1 MKRLLALA
9 LAALCAPSAACAQDW
24 LPPQQL
30 VMKSI
35 DAQPDVKAAMH
46 RVDQATAQARAR
58 AVGNYE
64 IETSVIAQQRRADE
78 PGGVVRYQEW
88 EAQLMRGFRWPGKVA
103 LDKQIGDAGILAA
116 ELRLDDA
123 RHQVARRL
131 LEQWTGWLRA
141 AARAEQAAAQIE
153 SLKRERQALAR
164 RVQLGDAARKDLD
177 LLDVDIA
184 QTEALGLAVAG
195 ELSSA
200 RAALAN
206 DFPTL
211 PVPEHLP
218 NLAAPPDLPET
229 AAHWIARIVQR
240 SHEIEAL
247 EADATQADALARRV
261 RADRL
266 PDPNLGL
273 RLMQDRGGQEKALG
287 LVFSM
292 PIGGRHRAALADAEN
307 AHAAA
312 LHGDAA
318 VMRRDIQREAEFVVR
333 HAAQLR
339 AEWQA
344 RQRALDASAAAST
357 RIRRGWELGELSLSE
372 WLLAERVHRQIAL
385 DEAAARVD
393 AEQARLRVLV
403 DSHDLWHDE

>member
-1 MKRLLALA
+1 
-9 LAALCAPSAACAQDW
+9 
-24 LPPQQL
+24 
-30 VMKSI
+30 
-35 DAQPDVKAAMH
+35 
-46 RVDQATAQARAR
+46 
-58 AVGNYE
+58 
-64 IETSVIAQQRRADE
+64 
-78 PGGVVRYQEW
+78 
-88 EAQLMRGFRWPGKVA
+88 
-103 LDKQIGDAGILAA
+103 
-116 ELRLDDA
+116 
-123 RHQVARRL
+123 
-131 LEQWTGWLRA
+131 
-141 AARAEQAAAQIE
+141 
-153 SLKRERQALAR
+153 
-164 RVQLGDAARKDLD
+164 
-177 LLDVDIA
+177 
-184 QTEALGLAVAG
+184 
-195 ELSSA
+195 
-200 RAALAN
+200 
-206 DFPTL
+206 
-211 PVPEHLP
+211 
-218 NLAAPPDLPET
+218 
-229 AAHWIARIVQR
+229 
-240 SHEIEAL
+240 
-247 EADATQADALARRV
+247 
-261 RADRL
+261 
-266 PDPNLGL
+266 
-273 RLMQDRGGQEKALG
+273 MQDRGGQEKALG